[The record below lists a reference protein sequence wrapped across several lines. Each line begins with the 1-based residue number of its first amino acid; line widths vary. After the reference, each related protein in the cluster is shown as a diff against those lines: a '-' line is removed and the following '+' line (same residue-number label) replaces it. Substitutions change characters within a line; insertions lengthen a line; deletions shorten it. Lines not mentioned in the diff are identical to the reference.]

1 MNDQLSIIFQDES
14 QLIDFCLWFKNEG
27 FEVFMRSKF
36 NGQNSNEISCMETDE
51 FPKHDD
57 AEFYDGQPL
66 FELA

>member
-1 MNDQLSIIFQDES
+1 MNDELSIMFKDES

-27 FEVFMRSKF
+27 FHAFMASKY
-36 NGQNSNEISCMETDE
+36 NGQNSDEISCLEADE

-57 AEFYDGQPL
+57 PEYYTDQPF